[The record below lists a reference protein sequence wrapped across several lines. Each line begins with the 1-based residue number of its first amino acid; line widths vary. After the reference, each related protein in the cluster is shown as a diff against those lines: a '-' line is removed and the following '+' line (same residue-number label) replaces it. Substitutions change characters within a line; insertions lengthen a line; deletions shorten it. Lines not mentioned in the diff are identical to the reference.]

1 LRVCY
6 YVLQIPVRCL
16 ETKQY
21 IYLMSDSLRD
31 QLLQAGFK
39 EKQASKPPKKAHN
52 KKRKED
58 PRKRTASDQV
68 AKSQQHNKSATASKT
83 SKDAKRNSSSR
94 SQPHATQSAAE
105 QEAIARKKAIKE
117 KIRVLIEEHRIKEH
131 AGEEIYSYQV
141 GSRVR
146 QLFVKAE
153 YRTDLSAG
161 KLLITR
167 LNGNTYLIP
176 PDIADQVLALNP
188 EWAIIHNQ
196 REDSTEDPHYA
207 DYQIPDDLSW

>member
-1 LRVCY
+1 
-6 YVLQIPVRCL
+6 
-16 ETKQY
+16 
-21 IYLMSDSLRD
+21 MSDSLRD

-68 AKSQQHNKSATASKT
+68 AKSQQHNKSATASKI
-83 SKDAKRNSSSR
+83 SKDAKRNSNSR
-94 SQPHATQSAAE
+94 SQHQQQAANKNAAQSAAE
-105 QEAIARKKAIKE
+105 QEAIAHKKAIKE

-131 AGEEIYSYQV
+131 KGEEIYSYQV